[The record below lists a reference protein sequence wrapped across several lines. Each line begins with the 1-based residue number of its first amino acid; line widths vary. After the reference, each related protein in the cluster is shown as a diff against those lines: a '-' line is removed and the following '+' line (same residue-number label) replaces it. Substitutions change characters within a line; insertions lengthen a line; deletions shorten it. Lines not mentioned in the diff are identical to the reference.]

1 MDKVLILG
9 GTGFVGRSLSE
20 LLVGHAGGRCRITVP
35 SRQPT
40 QAKRLQALATVRLV
54 AADVHDPT
62 QLAQLVEGHDAVV
75 SLVGVL
81 HGSEAHFRR
90 AHVDLPRKLA
100 GACVA
105 AGVRRVL
112 HVSALGV
119 GDDGP
124 SLYLRSKAQ
133 GEAVLRSA
141 DLDLTILRPSVIFG
155 AEDRFM
161 NLFARL
167 QKFAPFVPLA
177 NAQARFQPVWVQDVA
192 SAIVACLD
200 KPATAGKVFE
210 CAGPDVF
217 TLGELVKLAG
227 RWAGHE
233 RPVMPLPAS
242 VGRLQAALMEL
253 LPGEPLMSRDNLD
266 SMRTPNIASG
276 RLPSLHDLGI
286 NATPLG
292 RVAPRYLSKGP

>member
-9 GTGFVGRSLSE
+9 GTGFVGRSLCE
-20 LLVGHAGGRCRITVP
+20 LLADHAGGRCRITVP

-40 QAKRLQALATVRLV
+40 KAKHLQALATVHLV
-54 AADVHDPT
+54 TADVHDPT
-62 QLAQLVEGHDAVV
+62 QLTQLVEGHDAVV
-75 SLVGVL
+75 SLVAIL
-81 HGSEAHFRR
+81 HGSEAQFRR
-90 AHVDLPRKLA
+90 VHVDLPRMLA
-100 GACVA
+100 NACLA
-105 AGVRRVL
+105 TGVRRVL
-112 HVSALGV
+112 HVSALGA
-119 GDDGP
+119 GADGP

-177 NAQARFQPVWVQDVA
+177 DAQAQFQPVWVQDVA

-210 CAGPDVF
+210 CAGPEVF

-233 RPVMPLPAS
+233 RTVMPLPAS
-242 VGRLQAALMEL
+242 VARLHAAVMEL
-253 LPGEPLMSRDNLD
+253 LPGDPLM
-266 SMRTPNIASG
+266 
-276 RLPSLHDLGI
+276 
-286 NATPLG
+286 
-292 RVAPRYLSKGP
+292 